1 MTVNGY
7 GFFGGRTS
15 HVLEPIERGLD
26 NSVNTLKA
34 TGLDTLNGKTG
45 VWIIAQEI

>member
-1 MTVNGY
+1 MGM

-15 HVLEPIERGLD
+15 HVLELIERWPD

-45 VWIIAQEI
+45 MWITAQQI